1 MMALNLQILKSE
13 LMDLFATLQRPKSF
27 LILDSRAIHH
37 ETWPYLVLAFQLQ
50 LQSRKSSVLHF
61 PWSHGQQERLRSW
74 GCHFHHAFMPCQ
86 LILSKYWHRKLYE
99 TVMSTCNSRKQSEI
113 HSGSSLW
120 IFIWNFHYALFSIQK
135 VWPPFPNET
144 ITRIGTWWYQST
156 GFLTWLAIPST
167 SHFFMSQLQTAVILA
182 VKSTKSATQIKK
194 DTVLVS
200 SSTICATTCNKLL
213 EYVYYNS

>member
-1 MMALNLQILKSE
+1 MMALDLQILKSE
-13 LMDLFATLQRPKSF
+13 LMDLFATLQRAKSF

-113 HSGSSLW
+113 HSGSSHW

-167 SHFFMSQLQTAVILA
+167 SHFYVAAANCCDFGSEINKVRNPDQERYCFSFFFYNMCNDVQQIIRIRIL
-182 VKSTKSATQIKK
+182 
-194 DTVLVS
+194 
-200 SSTICATTCNKLL
+200 
-213 EYVYYNS
+213 